1 MSAAV
6 NDSNPDKRHSRT
18 TQSRILL
25 VDDHAVVRAGI
36 GQVLEKAGASI
47 VVREAGTAQEAL
59 DCVRDATWDAVV
71 MDWSLPDR
79 NGLWLLSAIRRE
91 RPSLPVL
98 VLSMH
103 PEEQFAV
110 RVLKAG
116 AAGYVSKAQTPEC
129 FIEAVQRILD
139 GGRYISQAVAE
150 QLAME
155 VGGDIA
161 RAPHEALSD
170 REREVFQMIAEGDRP
185 AEIGDKLCLSPKTV
199 QTYRTR
205 VLSKLGVK
213 GTSELVQYA
222 VKHGLLHH

>member
-1 MSAAV
+1 
-6 NDSNPDKRHSRT
+6 
-18 TQSRILL
+18 L

-36 GQVLEKAGASI
+36 RQVLEKAGASI
-47 VVREAGTAQEAL
+47 VVQEAGTAQDAL

-71 MDWSLPDR
+71 MDLSLPDR
-79 NGLWLLSAIRRE
+79 NGMWLLSAIRRE

-98 VLSMH
+98 VLSVH

-116 AAGYVSKAQTPEC
+116 AAGYVSKAQTPER
-129 FIEAVQRILD
+129 FIEAVRRILE

-155 VGGDIA
+155 VAGDIA

-170 REREVFQMIAEGDRP
+170 REFQVFRMIAEGKRP
-185 AEIGDKLCLSPKTV
+185 AEIADELCLSAKTV
-199 QTYRTR
+199 QTYRAR

-222 VKHGLLHH
+222 LKHGLLHH